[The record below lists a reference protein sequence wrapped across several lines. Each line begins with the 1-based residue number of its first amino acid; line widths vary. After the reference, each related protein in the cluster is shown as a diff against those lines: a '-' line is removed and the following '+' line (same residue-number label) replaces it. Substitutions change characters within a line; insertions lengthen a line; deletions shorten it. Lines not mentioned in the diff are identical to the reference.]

1 MKLEIIDK
9 QLSLDIYGFSGTATG
24 KDYAGTA
31 FKLMDKMWKTVKSNN
46 LKNQGLNIWVY
57 EPNDRVFAGVELDSS
72 PNPDTGLEQK
82 SITLKKY
89 AYYKHVGPYNLIK
102 QAGQTM
108 RDELKKQGFE
118 IGNPYIE
125 LYGHWTNDEAKLETE
140 LLMCIESVTKN

>member
-9 QLSLDIYGFSGTATG
+9 RLSLEIYGFSGTAIG

-31 FKLMDKMWKTVKSNN
+31 FKLMGKMWKIVKSNN
-46 LKNQGLNIWVY
+46 LKNKGLNIWVY
-57 EPNDRVFAGVELDSS
+57 ERNEMVFAGVELDGS
-72 PNPDTGLEQK
+72 PKHDTGLEHK

-108 RDELKKQGFE
+108 KDELKNQGLE
-118 IGNPYIE
+118 IRNPYIE
-125 LYGHWTNDEAKLETE
+125 IYGHWTNDEAKLETE
-140 LLMCIESVTKN
+140 LLMCIE